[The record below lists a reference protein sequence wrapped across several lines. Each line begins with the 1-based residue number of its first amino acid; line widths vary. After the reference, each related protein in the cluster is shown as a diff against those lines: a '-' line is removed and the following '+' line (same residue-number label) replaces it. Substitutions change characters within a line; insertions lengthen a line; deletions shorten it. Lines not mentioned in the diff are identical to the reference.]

1 MKRSLLIGAGAILIA
16 AVTVVIVMLV
26 VRSGTEPP
34 ESFGPWYPLANQD
47 GDPAVRDFEGHVPCA
62 IDDPPAADCQRV
74 KFGIVLYRDAASGEP
89 TTYLMSIVRV
99 GVGDERETH
108 EGTWSEARGTGL
120 DPDATVYRLDSGAPD
135 HLRGYWPIG
144 DDLLFLLDEE
154 GMPRVGDA
162 AYGYVLNS
170 IPIGQR
176 VEAPR

>member
-1 MKRSLLIGAGAILIA
+1 MKRSVSISAGVILLA
-16 AVTVVIVMLV
+16 AVAAVIILLV
-26 VRSGTEPP
+26 VRGGSEPP
-34 ESFGPWYPLANQD
+34 ESFGPWYPLVNQD
-47 GDPAVRDFEGHVPCA
+47 GDAAVRDFEGHVPCA
-62 IDDPPAADCQRV
+62 LDDPPDTECQRV
-74 KFGIVLYRDAASGEP
+74 KFGIVLYRDASGEP

-108 EGTWSEARGTGL
+108 EGTWSEALGTGL
-120 DPDATVYRLDSGAPD
+120 DPEATVYRLETGAPG
-135 HLRGYWPIG
+135 HLRDYWPIG